1 VERLAFEVRTT
12 PGNIMKSTAF
22 VALAGIAAAI
32 FSIAAQAQTGRPSV
46 QEVPAAADTPHA
58 VAGDQE
64 LGSYARYLM
73 LNGATRENA
82 LVAAHNVDAP
92 AESAGARRLAAANRA
107 ASRANAQD
115 RARQ

>member
-1 VERLAFEVRTT
+1 
-12 PGNIMKSTAF
+12 MKSTAF
-22 VALAGIAAAI
+22 VAFAGIAAAI

-82 LVAAHNVDAP
+82 IVAARHIDAP
-92 AESAGARRLAAANRA
+92 AEDARSRRLAAANRA
-107 ASRANAQD
+107 ASRADAQAP
-115 RARQ
+115 ARP